1 MKRRIHRVL
10 CAPSQWEVL
19 GGVEALVA
27 PSATATPG
35 EGLAGEELAE
45 SVAHQAG
52 PVDQHPK
59 PNLES
64 AGEVLEAGYSIT
76 FVLTQTTESSGA
88 TLPSTTAQARMEPG
102 VRGALTWMVSSG
114 RAPEPTMAVVH
125 STSTCDSP

>member
-1 MKRRIHRVL
+1 MDFFPSGNACRSCSLQEANVAPVPDEEGIHRVL
-10 CAPSQWEVL
+10 CAPSQREVL

-64 AGEVLEAGYSIT
+64 AGEVLEAGYS
-76 FVLTQTTESSGA
+76 S
-88 TLPSTTAQARMEPG
+88 PS
-102 VRGALTWMVSSG
+102 
-114 RAPEPTMAVVH
+114 
-125 STSTCDSP
+125 C